1 MGRTKDLLGDLH
13 ITEEDILDE
22 LTARNDDEYQYKQWM
37 ESQEFAE
44 YVNAEID
51 STKPLYS
58 ESDIMGATRYAS
70 KSIMIEPS
78 EVGKQVYDM
87 LFSEKIEEYLSLQK
101 ND

>member
-1 MGRTKDLLGDLH
+1 MGKTKELLGDLDL
-13 ITEEDILDE
+13 TESDILDE
-22 LTARNDDEYQYKQWM
+22 LTSRNDDEYQYQKWM
-37 ESQEFAE
+37 ESEEFVE
-44 YVNAEID
+44 YVNREID

-58 ESDIMGATRYAS
+58 EADIMEATRYAS

-87 LFSEKIEEYLSLQK
+87 LFSEKIEEYLSLHK

>member
-70 KSIMIEPS
+70 KQITIDPS
-78 EVGKQVYDM
+78 EVGKEVYDM
-87 LFSEKIEEYLSLQK
+87 LFSEKIEEYLSFNVK
-101 ND
+101 

>member
-37 ESQEFAE
+37 ESQEFVE

-70 KSIMIEPS
+70 KQITIDPS
-78 EVGKQVYDM
+78 EVGKGVYDM
-87 LFSEKIEEYLSLQK
+87 LFSEKIEEYLSFNVK
-101 ND
+101 

>member
-1 MGRTKDLLGDLH
+1 MGRTKELLDELH
-13 ITEEDILDE
+13 ITEEDIMNE
-22 LTARNDDEYQYKQWM
+22 LTSRNDDEYQYQKWM
-37 ESQEFAE
+37 ESQEFVE

>member
-37 ESQEFAE
+37 ESQEFVE

-70 KSIMIEPS
+70 NQITIDPN
-78 EVGKQVYDM
+78 EVGKEVYDM
-87 LFSEKIEEYLSLQK
+87 LFSEKIEEYLSLYVK
-101 ND
+101 

>member
-13 ITEEDILDE
+13 ITEEDILNE

-37 ESQEFAE
+37 ESQEFVE

-58 ESDIMGATRYAS
+58 ESDIMGATRYAY
-70 KSIMIEPS
+70 KQITIDPS
-78 EVGKQVYDM
+78 EVGKEVYDM
-87 LFSEKIEEYLSLQK
+87 LFSEKIEEYLSFNVK
-101 ND
+101 

>member
-1 MGRTKDLLGDLH
+1 MGRIKDLLGDLH

-37 ESQEFAE
+37 ESQEFVE

-70 KSIMIEPS
+70 KQITIDPS
-78 EVGKQVYDM
+78 EVGKEVYDM
-87 LFSEKIEEYLSLQK
+87 LFSEKIEEYLSFNVK
-101 ND
+101 

>member
-70 KSIMIEPS
+70 NQITIDPN
-78 EVGKQVYDM
+78 EVGKEVYDM
-87 LFSEKIEEYLSLQK
+87 LFSEKIEEYLSLYVK
-101 ND
+101 